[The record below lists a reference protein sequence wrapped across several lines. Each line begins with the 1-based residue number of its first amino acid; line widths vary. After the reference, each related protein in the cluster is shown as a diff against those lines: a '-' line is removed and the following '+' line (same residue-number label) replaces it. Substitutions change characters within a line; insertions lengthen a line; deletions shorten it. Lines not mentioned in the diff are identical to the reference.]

1 MPANSADQ
9 EFRNRRVTVMGL
21 GGFGGGVGA
30 VRFLAEAGAK
40 ILITDLRSEVD
51 LRSSLAQLDSS
62 WPVTF
67 RLGRH
72 DAADF
77 RDTDLVVV
85 SPAVPRD
92 SPFLTVA
99 REAHIP
105 LTSEMNLF
113 WERNRGRVLAVT
125 GSNGKSTTTALIHA
139 ILTAGL
145 DRGCWLGGNIG
156 ISLLPEV
163 RQIQPE
169 DWVVL
174 ELSSFQLED
183 LAPLKPRPDIAV
195 VTNFSPNHLDR
206 HGTVEAYRAAKQNL
220 LRWQTADQFAVV
232 NALSEV
238 ASWPTEA
245 TRLQFGSDVETN
257 VGHVSNVPASQGHVE
272 NVTHHSGQFGV
283 FGDGPD
289 IVARMPLDCGRELRL
304 PLHRWLRLPGTHN
317 WQNAQAAIAA
327 SLAAGAS
334 VEAIEQG
341 VSNFRGLPHRLEFV
355 SDIQGCRCFND
366 SKSTT
371 PEATVLALQSFS
383 EPIVLLAGGYDKQ
396 IDLSA
401 IATTAVGRCRA
412 VALLGQTGPQL
423 GKLIEE
429 AARAV
434 NVVAPICRG
443 FESLEPAVAWSLQVS
458 APGDVVLLSPG
469 CASYDWFQ
477 NYIERGEQF
486 TLLVRS
492 RDEQVSR
499 EGAKTRSSSD
509 HR

>member
-1 MPANSADQ
+1 MPTNSANL
-9 EFRNRRVTVMGL
+9 EFRNRTVTVMGL
-21 GGFGGGVGA
+21 GDFGGGVGA

-40 ILITDLRSEVD
+40 ILITDLRSEAE
-51 LRSSLAQLDSS
+51 LQSSLAQLDSS
-62 WPVTF
+62 WPVTL
-67 RLGRH
+67 RLGQH

-77 RDTDLVVV
+77 RETDLVVV

-92 SPFLTVA
+92 SSFLAVA
-99 REAHIP
+99 REAHVP

-125 GSNGKSTTTALIHA
+125 GSNGKSTTTVLTHA
-139 ILTAGL
+139 ILNAHATNPKRQRGTAAATL
-145 DRGCWLGGNIG
+145 PNRCWLGGNIG

-163 RQIQPE
+163 RRIQPE

-183 LAPLKPRPDIAV
+183 LAPLQPRPDIAV

-220 LRWQTADQFAVV
+220 LRWQSAEQFAVV
-232 NALSEV
+232 NAHSEV
-238 ASWPTEA
+238 ASWPTAA
-245 TRLQFGSDVETN
+245 TRLQFGPVD
-257 VGHVSNVPASQGHVE
+257 QR
-272 NVTHHSGQFGV
+272 QLGV
-283 FGDGPD
+283 FGEGPD
-289 IVARMPLDCGRELRL
+289 VIARLPETFGGEQRL
-304 PLHRWLRLPGTHN
+304 PLGCWLQLPGKHN

-327 SLAAGAS
+327 ALLAGVS
-334 VEAIEQG
+334 SDAIEQG
-341 VSNFRGLPHRLEFV
+341 ISNFRGLPHRLEFIADV
-355 SDIQGCRCFND
+355 DGRRCFND

-371 PEATVLALQSFS
+371 PEATVLALQAFD
-383 EPIVLLAGGYDKQ
+383 EPIVLFAGGYDKQ

-401 IATTAVGRCRA
+401 IATEAVRHCRA

-423 GKLIEE
+423 GKLIEA
-429 AARAV
+429 AAREA
-434 NVVAPICRG
+434 NVSGPICRG

-477 NYIERGEQF
+477 NYIERGEAF
-486 TLLVRS
+486 SKLVTI
-492 RDEQVSR
+492 
-499 EGAKTRSSSD
+499 GLAKK
-509 HR
+509 